1 MKDDTTKV
9 SSLYDTQKRGAVA
22 PDYSDNENKYRSLLL
37 NNLMLAYNIR
47 EQFHQELNDK
57 SYSEYYLINR
67 QQDMAYNPPKRN
79 ASDSRIVTGVIHE
92 KDNTILSIISDM
104 NLQPKVRIYD
114 KDNKKLDE
122 LSNLLTARIK
132 KSLTKENFDEKKS
145 EFFKLL
151 LSQGNVFVIDEKK
164 TKYETKKVLT
174 QNAKDPSK
182 SKWTTVIEQ
191 GESFCEAV
199 AIPNTAVFMPNL
211 LENDLKKQPYIYMV
225 FHMPRVSVEQVYRDY
240 SRWQN
245 VPKYPTKTVPPNTN
259 GMWGDFYLQQ
269 PQAEFCEVI
278 IYQSMPNNEYQVFIN
293 GVMMLPVQEE
303 DNKVVGFPLTYYS
316 PAGEYTL
323 VKGDNEK
330 IPFFAY
336 SKSVPTKNEVK
347 EEVANELL
355 RIMVHKMR
363 YSAFPSIGNNAD
375 KVLPTNIWD
384 PSTIIP
390 DLKSSDLSILN
401 PNGSITQSDFSFY
414 QLILNSI
421 DDTSIS
427 RSLEGTQTNN
437 QTATQYVDQ
446 KKEALKKLGISIDGA
461 METLRDIYWLRL
473 WNEIEYLDQKISKWS
488 HEDMELKQVYDSF
501 SSEEDI
507 EGKMGTVN
515 YNLVEDTGGY
525 DPAQLFQEEFS
536 AAKPVRN
543 IYVNPVKV
551 KEIVKRLKDYIYIDV
566 VSEPSGQNM
575 SLLGVLFNVLMQ
587 YMQVKGGPISNLNFD
602 YIDAIIG
609 QNSGFDA
616 DKLFIDQQ
624 KEALANPMIDPITG
638 QPIQGGSPEI
648 SGAGYQS
655 QPGMVQL
662 PKPPQNNILAKSA

>member
-9 SSLYDTQKRGAVA
+9 SGLYDTQKRGAIA
-22 PDYSDNENKYRSLLL
+22 PDYSDNESKYRSLLL

-92 KDNTILSIISDM
+92 KDNTILSIINDM

-174 QNAKDPSK
+174 QNPKDPSK

-211 LENDLKKQPYIYMV
+211 LENDLKKQPYVYMV

-245 VPKYPTKTVPPNTN
+245 IPKYPTKTVPPNTN

-303 DNKVVGFPLTYYS
+303 DGKVVGFPLTYYS

-390 DLKSSDLSILN
+390 DLKSTDLSILN

-427 RSLEGTQTNN
+427 RSLEGTQTGN

-473 WNEIEYLDQKISKWS
+473 WNEIEYLDQKVSKWS

-515 YNLVEDTGGY
+515 YNLVENTGGY
-525 DPAQLFQEEFS
+525 DPAQLFQEEFN

-624 KEALANPMIDPITG
+624 KEALANPMIDPTTG
-638 QPIQGGSPEI
+638 QPIQGVSPEI

>member
-1 MKDDTTKV
+1 
-9 SSLYDTQKRGAVA
+9 
-22 PDYSDNENKYRSLLL
+22 
-37 NNLMLAYNIR
+37 
-47 EQFHQELNDK
+47 
-57 SYSEYYLINR
+57 
-67 QQDMAYNPPKRN
+67 
-79 ASDSRIVTGVIHE
+79 
-92 KDNTILSIISDM
+92 M

-515 YNLVEDTGGY
+515 YNLVLT
-525 DPAQLFQEEFS
+525 
-536 AAKPVRN
+536 R
-543 IYVNPVKV
+543 
-551 KEIVKRLKDYIYIDV
+551 
-566 VSEPSGQNM
+566 
-575 SLLGVLFNVLMQ
+575 
-587 YMQVKGGPISNLNFD
+587 IS
-602 YIDAIIG
+602 
-609 QNSGFDA
+609 
-616 DKLFIDQQ
+616 
-624 KEALANPMIDPITG
+624 
-638 QPIQGGSPEI
+638 
-648 SGAGYQS
+648 
-655 QPGMVQL
+655 
-662 PKPPQNNILAKSA
+662 